1 MTSQAAGKTALML
14 ALAIVTLGVAFGAA
28 AADPQTKLSHHDAE
42 FLKKAAAHGMAEVQL
57 AQLAQRKAMRE
68 EVKEFADRMVA
79 DHGKA
84 NDEVKSLAS
93 ANGVDLPA
101 APDRKHEKLLEKLDK
116 LAGGDFDREY
126 MEHMVRDH
134 RADLKAFHHE
144 AKTKQPNAVT
154 EFAARTEPVIF
165 EHLRMAQKTYDVS
178 EAAKRTASR
187 EAGSTRK

>member
-14 ALAIVTLGVAFGAA
+14 ALAIVTLGVAMSAA
-28 AADPQTKLSHHDAE
+28 ARSGSTLSHHDTE
-42 FLKKAAAHGMAEVQL
+42 FLKKAAADGMAEVQL
-57 AQLAQRKAMRE
+57 AQLAQKKAMRE
-68 EVKEFADRMVA
+68 EVKQFADRMAA

-84 NDEVKSLAS
+84 NDEVKSLAA

-101 APDRKHEKLLEKLDK
+101 ALDRKHERLLKKLDG

-126 MEHMVRDH
+126 MEHMVKDH
-134 RADLKAFHHE
+134 KADLKAFRHE
-144 AKTKQPNAVT
+144 AKAKQPNDVT

-165 EHLRMAQKTYDVS
+165 EHLRMAQKTYDVT
-178 EAAKRTASR
+178 EAPKRTASR